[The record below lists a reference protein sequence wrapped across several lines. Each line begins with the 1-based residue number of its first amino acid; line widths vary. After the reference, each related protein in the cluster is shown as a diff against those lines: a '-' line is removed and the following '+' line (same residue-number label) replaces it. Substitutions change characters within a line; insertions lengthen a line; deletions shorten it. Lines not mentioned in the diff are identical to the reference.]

1 VRKIIT
7 GVIAV
12 AMLAVP
18 TVANA
23 AVAVDETGT
32 GLVGKGDVQDAL
44 GGLTDAQMQTMHEDD
59 KVKFTTG
66 YDFTIDY
73 LMQCSTFTGVKK
85 GTSHQIVTTAITQDA
100 KVTANTNR
108 AGKLTNGWNLNGF
121 DGPTTP
127 GATTFTPATCP
138 TGQYVSGSI
147 SQETIY
153 GPRSGLKINGVDLPN
168 TPIVDPA
175 PVA

>member
-23 AVAVDETGT
+23 AVAVSPDGT
-32 GLVGKGDVQDAL
+32 GFVGKGDVQNAL
-44 GGLTDAQMQTMHEDD
+44 GLANDAEMQAKFKSDPD
-59 KVKFTTG
+59 AIKFTAKQAAKF
-66 YDFTIDY
+66 DWSW
-73 LMQCSTFTGVKK
+73 QCADGNTYHWIYNVAPTV
-85 GTSHQIVTTAITQDA
+85 QPVDA
-100 KVTANTNR
+100 TANTNA
-108 AGKLTNGWNLNGF
+108 AGKLTNGWNLTGLT
-121 DGPTTP
+121 GT
-127 GATTFTPATCP
+127 ASPAGESTIEGRQMFTCP
-138 TGQYVSGSI
+138 DGSFSTVNFPMKSGTTTTL
-147 SQETIY
+147 QV
-153 GPRSGLKINGVDLPN
+153 NGHDLPN